1 MATDPKELRERATK
15 VLQADYFAVLGV
27 PRAAPPDVV
36 ENAYVAAAKSLHP
49 DRGPAELKP
58 LLTKAFARLD
68 QARSTLVDPTAR
80 ARYLQELTRPASSQQ
95 ISTAEAALEFKKGEA
110 LLKTHN
116 AAQAEAH
123 LRKAV
128 ALAPDSGEYA
138 ALLAFAR
145 ARPNLDLGALRG
157 LLADLDRVLAR
168 DPTLERAVFYR
179 AQLRRRA
186 GMEAE
191 ALQDFARAAELNPG
205 NIDAAREVRLHK
217 MRTAGS
223 KPVPATAADAKP
235 GFFGRLFKR

>member
-36 ENAYVAAAKSLHP
+36 EAAYVAAAKSLHP

-80 ARYLQELTRPASSQQ
+80 ARYLQELTRPASSEQ

-116 AAQAEAH
+116 AAQAEVH

-128 ALAPDSGEYA
+128 ALAPERGEYA
-138 ALLAFAR
+138 ALLAFVR
-145 ARPNLDLGALRG
+145 AKPNLDLGALRD
-157 LLADLDRVLAR
+157 LVKELDRVLAAE
-168 DPTLERAVFYR
+168 PTLERAVFYR

-186 GMEAE
+186 GMETE
-191 ALQDFARAAELNPG
+191 ALQDFARAAELNPA
-205 NIDAAREVRLHK
+205 NIDAAREVRIHK
-217 MRTAGS
+217 MRTAS
-223 KPVPATAADAKP
+223 KPSPAAATDAKP